1 MNPTELDLNIDH
13 YNIAD
18 LETFFHLT
26 PPYTQ
31 NEVQQ
36 KEHEIRTL
44 LLSSGH
50 IAKHFQRDL
59 ILFLEEGKTQLVTQL
74 VQEKAHTT
82 IPPTYPPPVP
92 HTYPVPPAQIP
103 TREQDVIMRPR
114 TEFQYQQP
122 SDFFEGKLNPI
133 NTRILK
139 QALSIDTRLYDQS
152 KSNTEYILS
161 LPNKISKVVS
171 LECISFEITSQSLFN
186 ISASLGNHRIMM
198 TIHTETKP
206 VYGTLDPSIRPPILP
221 TPNDDAPALFTHS
234 SSPPQEH
241 LLREPDPVIPVEMPK
256 KKAYVHTY
264 IVPDGHYTIDT
275 LLETLNAISKTVD
288 DTPFVLLEWKQDP
301 LDSKKTI
308 VALNENE
315 FRQYEETIESVT
327 MSLYETNVDVKQS
340 FTSLGYLLGFTNNV
354 YQAQTNYMSN
364 IPANVHAALP
374 YFYLSIEDYQ
384 NRSIVSFPPAFSQ
397 MSMASSQL
405 ARISLNHQTNEVKM
419 VSIPRKYFGPIDIN
433 RLQIRL
439 MDPYGK
445 NVNIHT
451 NFSFCLLFDTL
462 YDL

>member
-1 MNPTELDLNIDH
+1 MNPTDLDLNIDH
-13 YNIAD
+13 YDIAD

-26 PPYTQ
+26 SPYTQ
-31 NEVQQ
+31 NDVQQ

-59 ILFLEEGKTQLVTQL
+59 ILFLEEGKTQLLTQL

-103 TREQDVIMRPR
+103 TREQDVITRPR
-114 TEFQYQQP
+114 TEFQYQQS

-198 TIHTETKP
+198 TIHTSKP
-206 VYGTLDPSIRPPILP
+206 TTYGTVDPSLRPPILP
-221 TPNDDAPALFTHS
+221 APNDGQPTLLKD
-234 SSPPQEH
+234 PPPTSQQPVLQENII
-241 LLREPDPVIPVEMPK
+241 LPVETN

-340 FTSLGYLLGFTNNV
+340 FTSLGYLLGFTNYV

-405 ARISLNHQTNEVKM
+405 ARISLNHKTNEVKM
-419 VSIPRKYFGPIDIN
+419 VSIPRKYFGPIDVN

>member
-1 MNPTELDLNIDH
+1 MNPTDLDLNIDH
-13 YNIAD
+13 YEIAD
-18 LETFFHLT
+18 LETFFHLAS
-26 PPYTQ
+26 PYTQ
-31 NEVQQ
+31 NDVQQ

-59 ILFLEEGKTQLVTQL
+59 ILFLEEGKTQLLTQL

-82 IPPTYPPPVP
+82 IPPTYSPTVP
-92 HTYPVPPAQIP
+92 HTYPVPPAPIP
-103 TREQDVIMRPR
+103 SREQDVITRPR
-114 TEFQYQQP
+114 SEFQYQQ
-122 SDFFEGKLNPI
+122 SSEFFEGKLNPI

-139 QALSIDTRLYDQS
+139 QALSIDTRLYDQT

-186 ISASLGNHRIMM
+186 ISASLGNHRIFI
-198 TIHTETKP
+198 TIHVSELDTS
-206 VYGTLDPSIRPPILP
+206 VSIDPSLRARILP
-221 TPNDDAPALFTHS
+221 TPTNDIPTLFKDPLMNLEKPTLQ
-234 SSPPQEH
+234 QESI
-241 LLREPDPVIPVEMPK
+241 IPVQRK

-264 IVPDGHYTIDT
+264 IIPDGHYTVDT
-275 LLETLNAISKTVD
+275 LLETLNAISKTLD

-301 LDSKKTI
+301 LDSGKTM
-308 VALNENE
+308 VVLNENE

-354 YQAQTNYMSN
+354 YQSQTNYMSN

-419 VSIPRKYFGPIDIN
+419 VSIPRKYFGPIDVN

>member
-1 MNPTELDLNIDH
+1 MNPTDLDLNIDH
-13 YNIAD
+13 YDIAD

-26 PPYTQ
+26 SPYTQ
-31 NEVQQ
+31 NDVQQ

-59 ILFLEEGKTQLVTQL
+59 ILFLEEGKTQLLTQL

-92 HTYPVPPAQIP
+92 HTYPVPPARIP
-103 TREQDVIMRPR
+103 AREQDVIMRPR
-114 TEFQYQQP
+114 TEFQYQQ
-122 SDFFEGKLNPI
+122 SSEFFEGKLNPI

-186 ISASLGNHRIMM
+186 ISASLGNHRIFM
-198 TIHTETKP
+198 TIHTSKP
-206 VYGTLDPSIRPPILP
+206 TTYGTVDPSLRPPILP
-221 TPNDDAPALFTHS
+221 TPNDGQPTLLKD
-234 SSPPQEH
+234 PPPTSQQPVLQENII
-241 LLREPDPVIPVEMPK
+241 LPVETN

-264 IVPDGHYTIDT
+264 IVADGNYTIDT

-419 VSIPRKYFGPIDIN
+419 VSIPRKYFGPIDVN

-451 NFSFCLLFDTL
+451 NFSFCLLFDSL